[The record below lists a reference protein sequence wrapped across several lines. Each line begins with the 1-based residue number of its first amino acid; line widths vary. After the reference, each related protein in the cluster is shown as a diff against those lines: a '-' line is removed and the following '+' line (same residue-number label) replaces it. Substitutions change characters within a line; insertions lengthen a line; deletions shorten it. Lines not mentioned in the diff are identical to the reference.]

1 MKFKFGNNY
10 TLVDNGDGTVTQI
23 ATMSRNED
31 GTYVINNTG
40 ALGNKVHEVIHAKQV
55 AQGKFTLYKGSD
67 RISGG
72 AKGVTRVDL
81 ETEAY
86 KAQYGID
93 GDLPYEVDGMEDKDF
108 GNKTEDFMNSND
120 IYK

>member
-40 ALGNKVHEVIHAKQV
+40 A
-55 AQGKFTLYKGSD
+55 F
-67 RISGG
+67 
-72 AKGVTRVDL
+72 
-81 ETEAY
+81 
-86 KAQYGID
+86 
-93 GDLPYEVDGMEDKDF
+93 
-108 GNKTEDFMNSND
+108 
-120 IYK
+120 